1 MPTWAVCILSYSMDR
16 EILETWFAI
25 VVEQNRLHRKWFDNL
40 ENLHKFKGKFRKYI
54 PEALPEVVA
63 T

>member
-1 MPTWAVCILSYSMDR
+1 MDR

-63 T
+63 TRKTS